1 LSKSNTRLTF
11 IAPCAR
17 RLGERRLGARR
28 LGGGVAARRRE
39 AERRE
44 AGRRLAAVPEGDAV
58 WRTARRLHEAL
69 AGRVL
74 TRCDVRVP
82 RFATVNLTGQT
93 VTEALSRGK
102 HLLIRTDAG
111 VTVHTH
117 LRMDGSWRVR
127 PASERVPG
135 NHRIRLILGND
146 TWQAIG
152 YLLGIVEI
160 LPTTAEPATV
170 GHLGPDLL
178 GPDWDPAEAERRLRA
193 NPSRPIGEAVLDQ
206 RNLAGIGN
214 VYKAETLFLRGVN
227 PWRPVGEVAD
237 LTALVDLAKRLL
249 EANKD
254 RFGQVTTGSRRRGE
268 ATWVYG
274 RADRPCRRCGTPVR
288 TADQGSDSESRVTF
302 WCPHCQ
308 T

>member
-1 LSKSNTRLTF
+1 MNVSLVLLFEHQPHNHPR
-11 IAPCAR
+11 A
-17 RLGERRLGARR
+17 G
-28 LGGGVAARRRE
+28 
-39 AERRE
+39 
-44 AGRRLAAVPEGDAV
+44 GRRLADVPEGDAV

-74 TRCDVRVP
+74 TRSDVRVP
-82 RFATVNLTGQT
+82 RFATANLTGQT
-93 VTEALSRGK
+93 VIEAISRGK

-135 NHRIRLILGND
+135 DHRIRLILGNS
-146 TWQAIG
+146 TWQAVG

-160 LPTTAEPATV
+160 LPTADEPATV
-170 GHLGPDLL
+170 GYLGPDLL

-193 NPSRPIGEAVLDQ
+193 DPSRPVGEALLDQ

-237 LTALVDLAKRLL
+237 LPALVGLAQRLL
-249 EANKD
+249 EANKEQ
-254 RFGQVTTGSRRRGE
+254 FGQVTTGSRRRGE
-268 ATWVYG
+268 ETWVYG
-274 RADRPCRRCGTPVR
+274 RAGRPCRRCGTPVR
-288 TADQGSDSESRVTF
+288 RADQGSDPESRVTF